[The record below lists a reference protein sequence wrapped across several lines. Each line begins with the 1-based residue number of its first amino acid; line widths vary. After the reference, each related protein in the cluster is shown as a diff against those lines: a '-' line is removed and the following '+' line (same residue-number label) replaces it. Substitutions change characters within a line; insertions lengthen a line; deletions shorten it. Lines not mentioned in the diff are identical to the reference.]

1 MADGAYRS
9 IFLFTS
15 LATRYLLSCRRGRAP
30 APPSYRRHASLAGAP
45 APGPPHPLGR
55 KQKALLAHARRHA
68 RGTKGLTPLR
78 GTTPIGGPPAGSRWT
93 RRGSNPPTPR
103 SPWASPP
110 L

>member
-9 IFLFTS
+9 IFLFIS

-45 APGPPHPLGR
+45 APGPPHPLLIAGAGPRTPWVR

-68 RGTKGLTPLR
+68 RGTKGLTPFR
-78 GTTPIGGPPAGSRWT
+78 GTTPIESPPA
-93 RRGSNPPTPR
+93 
-103 SPWASPP
+103 
-110 L
+110 